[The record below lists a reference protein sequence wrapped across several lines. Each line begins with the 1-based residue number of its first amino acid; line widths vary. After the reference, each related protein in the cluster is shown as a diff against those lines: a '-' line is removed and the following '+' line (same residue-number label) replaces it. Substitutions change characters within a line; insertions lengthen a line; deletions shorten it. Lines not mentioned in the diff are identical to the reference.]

1 VTRSQL
7 TRLGTWTAA
16 LLTILLVTGC
26 GLLGAP
32 GPTTQ
37 TVQLE
42 ICAAP
47 IPSFEEETET
57 ACGTLTPSYRI
68 IEE

>member
-1 VTRSQL
+1 MTRSQR
-7 TRLGTWTAA
+7 TWLGTWTTA
-16 LLTILLVTGC
+16 LLAILLITGC
-26 GLLGAP
+26 GQRGSL

-47 IPSFEEETET
+47 IPSFEEASET